1 MTTTQT
7 PFRTPLSVWRYW
19 RGLIRAHPGVYAA
32 TSFLRITIFAVMF
45 QITGLLQRE
54 YFNALTDEALLGL
67 EPWTW
72 AVLVV
77 AFAVARGGMIMADM
91 YCYFRWTFSSGAV
104 MRKNMFEHILNRPGA
119 RALPGS
125 TGEAI
130 SRFRG
135 DADEVG
141 DFTAWFLFI
150 VGQGLFATFAMIIM
164 LRINPRI
171 TLFVFLPLAVIV
183 LIANRTMAR
192 VQKYREAN
200 RGATGNVTGFI
211 GEMFDAAQAIKAAT
225 AEENTLNRFRSLN
238 ENRRKSA
245 LKDRLFSEILGSI
258 FRNTV
263 NLGTGAILL
272 IAGSALQDGTF
283 TVGDFS
289 LFVYYLGFVTDLT
302 ALTGIFFAR
311 FRQTGVSLERM
322 DRLMEGAPPENLVKK
337 TPIYL
342 HKEFPSMAHFSKTV
356 ADRLENLSTRNL
368 SYFYPGSENGI
379 AGIDLMI
386 NRGDFMVV
394 TGRIGSGKTTLLRVL
409 LGLLPK
415 EDGEIYWN
423 GDLVS
428 DPANFF
434 VPPRSAY
441 TSQIPLLFS
450 ESLQDNILLGIP
462 EAQSDLMAAI
472 QSAVLDEDLEQLEH
486 GLETVIGSRGVKLSG
501 GQKQRTAAA
510 RMFVREPE
518 LMVFDDL
525 SSALDVNTERLLWE
539 RLFSKPKTT
548 CLVVS
553 HRRPALR
560 RADHIIVLKDGRIED
575 QGGLDELMARCE
587 EMQRLW
593 SGEV

>member
-1 MTTTQT
+1 MTTTKESSRKS
-7 PFRTPLSVWRYW
+7 PSVWRSW
-19 RGLIRAHPGVYAA
+19 RGLIKANPGTYGA
-32 TSFLRITIFAVMF
+32 TTFLRITIFGVMF

-54 YFNALTDEALLGL
+54 FFNALTGDALLNWQ
-67 EPWTW
+67 PWAW
-72 AVLVV
+72 AVLLVGL
-77 AFAVARGGMIMADM
+77 ALFRGGMIMGDM
-91 YCYFRWTFSSGAV
+91 YFYFRWTFSSGAV

-135 DADEVG
+135 DVDEVS
-141 DFTAWFLFI
+141 DFTGWFLFI
-150 VGQGLFATFAMIIM
+150 VGQGLFAIFAIIIM
-164 LRINPRI
+164 VGINPKI
-171 TLFVFLPLAVIV
+171 TLFIFLPLVVIIAV
-183 LIANRTMAR
+183 ANLTMSR
-192 VQKYREAN
+192 VQKYREDI

-225 AEENTLNRFRSLN
+225 AEENTLKRFHTLN
-238 ENRRKSA
+238 ENRRRTA
-245 LKDRLFSEILGSI
+245 LKDRLFTELLTSI

-283 TVGDFS
+283 TIGDFS

-311 FRQTGVSLERM
+311 FRQAEVSLGRM
-322 DRLMEGAPPENLVKK
+322 DTLMGGAQPYKLVEK
-337 TPIYL
+337 TPVYMGG
-342 HKEFPSMAHFSKTV
+342 EFPQVPFTPKT
-356 ADRLENLSTRNL
+356 DDHHLETLSTRNL
-368 SYFYPGSENGI
+368 TYLYPGTEKGI
-379 AGIDLMI
+379 RGIDLDI
-386 NRGDFMVV
+386 RRGDFVVV

-409 LGLLPK
+409 LGLLPLD
-415 EDGEIYWN
+415 EGEISWN
-423 GDLVS
+423 RTLVS

-434 VPPRSAY
+434 IPPRSAY

-450 ESLQDNILLGIP
+450 ETLRDNILLGVP
-462 EAQSDLMAAI
+462 ETEADLPKALR
-472 QSAVLDEDLEQLEH
+472 SAVLEADLDQLDT

-501 GQKQRTAAA
+501 GQKQRAAAA
-510 RMFVREPE
+510 RMFVRDPE

-525 SSALDVNTERLLWE
+525 SSALDVNTERMLWVDLFE
-539 RLFSKPKTT
+539 RQTST

-560 RADHIIVLKDGRIED
+560 RASHIIVLKDGRVED
-575 QGGLDELMARCE
+575 QGNLDELLARCE
-587 EMQRLW
+587 EMKKLW
-593 SGEV
+593 VGEI